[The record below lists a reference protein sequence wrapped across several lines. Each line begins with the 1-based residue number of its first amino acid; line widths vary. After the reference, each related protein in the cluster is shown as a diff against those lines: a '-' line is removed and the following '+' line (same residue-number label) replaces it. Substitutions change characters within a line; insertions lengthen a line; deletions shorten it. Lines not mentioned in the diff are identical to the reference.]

1 MASTHSANRLSQ
13 HPLANLLAY
22 QLAWFACILSAAKG
36 LPWIGSVTALFVVA
50 WHVSGVR
57 RPKTELALIAAAG
70 LVGLSWE
77 SLLVQTG
84 WVAYPSGN
92 MLPGLAP
99 HWIVALWLVFATT
112 FNVSLKWF
120 KQRLGVVALFGFIGG
135 PIAFYAGSALGALT
149 LTPELG
155 LAAIAVG
162 WGLLMPILMLLAR
175 RLDGVNP
182 LPETIINP

>member
-1 MASTHSANRLSQ
+1 MAITHSANSLSLN
-13 HPLANLLAY
+13 PLANILAY
-22 QLAWFACILSAAKG
+22 QFAWFACILSAAKG
-36 LPWIGSVTALFVVA
+36 LPWIGTVTALLVVA
-50 WHVSGVR
+50 WHVSSAR
-57 RPKTELALIAAAG
+57 RPKTELVLIAAAG
-70 LVGLSWE
+70 AIGLSWE

-84 WVAYPSGN
+84 WIAYPSGN
-92 MLPGLAP
+92 MIPGLAP

-120 KQRLGVVALFGFIGG
+120 KKHLDVVALFGFIGG
-135 PIAFYAGSALGALT
+135 PLAFYAGSALGALT

-175 RLDGVNP
+175 RFDGVNP